1 MEKTRFKIGVLGPI
15 NIDLILR
22 GNAPQEMEALRKWS
36 GPSEVNCLLA
46 GAAGYVSQDL
56 RKVGN
61 DVHLVTCLS
70 DDPFGDLLRNA
81 LKKAGISIQHVLTE
95 PGTLSAMAIFLLLFG
110 DKKRPLTFRL
120 PTHHGWPPALTLPA
134 QNFLLDANLL
144 HCCGYLH
151 FADLWTDQ
159 VPALLKNA
167 KAKGMLTS
175 LDPQFPLAPLD
186 PPWIKVL
193 EPLLPHL
200 DVLFV
205 DESEAVNIAGT
216 KTFEEAGEV
225 LAKKVPTVALKLG
238 EKGVLIISK
247 GARYQIPAVTPKKFT
262 DSIGAGDAFD
272 AGFLQGL
279 LEGMPVEKAG
289 KLGALAASLSL
300 AGVGGSETFPTRGFL
315 AQPWKLN
322 IGKL

>member
-1 MEKTRFKIGVLGPI
+1 MEKTGFKIGVLGPI

-36 GPSEVNCLLA
+36 GPSEVSCLLA

-56 RKVGN
+56 RKLGN

-120 PTHHGWPPALTLPA
+120 PTHHGWPPALIPA
-134 QNFLLDANLL
+134 ARKYLLDANLL

-159 VPALLKNA
+159 VPVLLKDA
-167 KAKGMLTS
+167 KKKGLLTS

-193 EPLLPHL
+193 DPLLPHVDAL
-200 DVLFV
+200 LV
-205 DESEAVNIAGT
+205 DESEAMNIAGT
-216 KTFEEAGEV
+216 KTAEDAGEV
-225 LAKKVPTVALKLG
+225 LAKRVPTLVIKLG
-238 EKGVLIISK
+238 EKGVLIISRGTK
-247 GARYQIPAVTPKKFT
+247 YHIPVVTPKKFT

-289 KLGALAASLSL
+289 NIGALAASLSL
-300 AGVGGSETFPTRGFL
+300 AGVGGSETFPNRADLKTLGE
-315 AQPWKLN
+315 
-322 IGKL
+322 

>member
-1 MEKTRFKIGVLGPI
+1 MTGFKIGVLGPI

-22 GNAPQEMEALRKWS
+22 GNAPQEMDALRKWS

-46 GAAGYVSQDL
+46 GAAGYVTQDL
-56 RKVGN
+56 NKMGN
-61 DVHLVTCLS
+61 EVHLVTCLS

-81 LKKAGISIQHVLTE
+81 LVKSGINIKHVVTE

-110 DKKRPLTFRL
+110 DRKRPLTFRL
-120 PTHHGWPPALTLPA
+120 PTHHGWPPALTIA
-134 QNFLLDANLL
+134 ARKYLLDAKML

-151 FADLWTDQ
+151 FADLWTEQ
-159 VPALLKNA
+159 VPALLSDA
-167 KAKGMLTS
+167 KAKGLITS

-193 EPLLPHL
+193 DPLLQHL

-205 DESEAVNIAGT
+205 DESEAVNITGTTTAGD
-216 KTFEEAGEV
+216 AGEV
-225 LAKKVPTVALKLG
+225 LAKRVPIVAVKLG
-238 EKGVLIISK
+238 EKGVRILSN
-247 GARYQIPAVTPKKFT
+247 GMRYSVPAVAPKKFT

-279 LEGMPVEKAG
+279 LEGMPIEEAG
-289 KLGALAASLSL
+289 KLGALAASISL
-300 AGVGGSETFPTRGFL
+300 GGVGGSETFPTRDELSRAWASGE
-315 AQPWKLN
+315 N
-322 IGKL
+322 SR